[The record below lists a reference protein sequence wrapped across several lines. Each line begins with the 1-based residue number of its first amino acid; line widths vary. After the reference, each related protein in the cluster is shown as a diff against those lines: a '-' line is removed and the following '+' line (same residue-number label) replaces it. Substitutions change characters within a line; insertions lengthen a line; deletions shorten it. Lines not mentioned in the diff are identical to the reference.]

1 MRKFVIF
8 FFLLLILFL
17 NISCEDT
24 LLGSGNLGSGN
35 LGSGKLNSGKTF
47 EERLKEED
55 LDNYEPDHSM
65 ENQMKELIKEYIQDN
80 EWTPEQQIDAKIFKK
95 MFVNLIQR
103 GALRQSNTD
112 ILKALADKILE
123 KHGEPILVKNLEN
136 YFNIEELTLTYSKLL
151 TPNSDL

>member
-24 LLGSGNLGSGN
+24 LLGSGNLGST
-35 LGSGKLNSGKTF
+35 KLNSWKTF

-55 LDNYEPDHSM
+55 LDSYEPDHSM
-65 ENQMKELIKEYIQDN
+65 ENQMKDLIKEYIQDN
-80 EWTPEQQIDAKIFKK
+80 DWTQEQQIDKATFKK

-103 GALRQSNTD
+103 GALRQGNSE
-112 ILKALADKILE
+112 ILKRLADKMLE
-123 KHGEPILVKNLEN
+123 KHGEPIIVKNLEN
-136 YFNIEELTLTYSKLL
+136 YFNIEELTLTYSRLL
-151 TPNSDL
+151 SPNSDL